1 MREAQEKEPRAPRCV
16 GLIMD
21 GNRRWAR
28 EQGVSIAAGHE
39 RGAEVLKSVVRWA
52 AARDVSHLVF
62 YAFSTENWKRPQ
74 LEIDALMAL
83 LGRVLER
90 IKTDV
95 GPDTRIRF
103 IGERQR
109 FGTALAAQMSRI
121 EEETVGNEGVT
132 VVLALSYGGRAE
144 IVAAA
149 NAAVL
154 AGNQLDEEGFSALL
168 STATIPDPDLIIRT
182 GGERRLSNFL
192 PWQAV
197 YSELFFSDTRWP
209 DFTEGEFDDI
219 LREYARRERRRGA

>member
-1 MREAQEKEPRAPRCV
+1 MTKIQDTEARVPQCI

-28 EQGVSIAAGHE
+28 EQGLPISAGHE
-39 RGAEVLKSVVRWA
+39 RGAEVLKSIVGWA
-52 AARDVSHLVF
+52 AARSVSHLIL

-74 LEIDALMAL
+74 IELDSLMAL

-90 IKTDV
+90 IQADV

-103 IGERQR
+103 IGDRAR
-109 FGTALAAQMSRI
+109 FGARYAAQMDRI
-121 EEETVGNEGVT
+121 EEETAGNEGIA
-132 VVLALSYGGRAE
+132 VVLALSYGGRSE

-149 NAAVL
+149 NAAIA
-154 AGNQLDEEGFSALL
+154 AGRTLDEAAFSALL
-168 STATIPDPDLIIRT
+168 STAGIPDPDLIIRT

-192 PWQAV
+192 PWQSV

-219 LREYARRERRRGA
+219 LREYAARERSRGA